1 MIVHFAEKEKGP
13 YIQLYTNSWIWPAIW
28 LNGQEFVRNMFG
40 KLVIKQSWD
49 RSIDMGKTN
58 VNTFASHGNVHQ
70 RVISAGEEFNNQA
83 DKVTNSVDTS

>member
-49 RSIDMGKTN
+49 RSIDMGKN
-58 VNTFASHGNVHQ
+58 ECKYICIPWECSPKGDLG
-70 RVISAGEEFNNQA
+70 RGGI
-83 DKVTNSVDTS
+83 